1 MKFRCSQLGKIMT
14 PPRAKKD
21 LLSKTATDYLDEI
34 IIAHK
39 YGREKD
45 IMNKYMQKGLMMED
59 ASITLLSEVTEKFYG
74 KNEQFYENEYIQG
87 TPDVVD
93 DVVID
98 VKTSWDIF
106 TFSSAEVTRPYYWQL
121 MGYMWLTGI
130 HKAKLAY
137 CLVNAPEELIT
148 DELRRL
154 SWKMMMIDTQHPLYI
169 EAEEKVRHSMVFDD
183 IPAKE
188 RVKVFDVEY
197 DVEDV
202 EKLKEKI
209 DICREYVLER
219 I

>member
-148 DELRRL
+148 D
-154 SWKMMMIDTQHPLYI
+154 
-169 EAEEKVRHSMVFDD
+169 
-183 IPAKE
+183 
-188 RVKVFDVEY
+188 
-197 DVEDV
+197 
-202 EKLKEKI
+202 
-209 DICREYVLER
+209 
-219 I
+219 